1 MGITG
6 LKGKNRPVTLAKESP
21 INTPDRSVAVIRIMD
36 AVRMV
41 AVLRILDAVRMA
53 AGINIEAQKAV

>member
-6 LKGKNRPVTLAKESP
+6 LKGKNRPVTLARESP
-21 INTPDRSVAVIRIMD
+21 INTPDRSVAVM
-36 AVRMV
+36 
-41 AVLRILDAVRMA
+41 RILDAVRMA